1 MHLTSHWHF
10 SGGDFKKC
18 LLKPTSL
25 SGTLYSEETISIV
38 EWGPGLVTGDD
49 FCKLGLE
56 TPNCWLRRA
65 AASWAACAACVAW
78 FDLKNKKLSKFSI
91 QERVLKQKSWYQ
103 LFFVLGGKKT

>member
-38 EWGPGLVTGDD
+38 EWGPGLVTGED

-78 FDLKNKKLSKFSI
+78 FDLKIKKALQI
-91 QERVLKQKSWYQ
+91 
-103 LFFVLGGKKT
+103 